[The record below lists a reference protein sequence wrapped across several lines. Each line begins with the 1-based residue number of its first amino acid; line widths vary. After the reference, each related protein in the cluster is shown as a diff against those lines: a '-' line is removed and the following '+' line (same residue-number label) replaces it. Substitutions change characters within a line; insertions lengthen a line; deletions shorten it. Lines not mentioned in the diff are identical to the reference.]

1 MKALLR
7 GGSCIVGCT
16 LTRASRRLQKRQ
28 QPPRRLP
35 SPVTKRAWDL
45 QRALTKK
52 NGTSLYLRA
61 RDLHTGLRQGQPS
74 PSPATLRAP
83 RPSRAGSAGEG
94 SSEIRQTGTPL
105 YVGRG
110 MSRKASSRDSRYL
123 FGSGLAVRSAE
134 PQHCE
139 RRQGQRERPF
149 EAVTRRRLRRDRAR
163 ITEVA
168 AAEELRVGIEDLFVD
183 SARRYADA
191 VSLAH
196 HRREIAHA

>member
-35 SPVTKRAWDL
+35 SPVTKRA
-45 QRALTKK
+45 
-52 NGTSLYLRA
+52 

-74 PSPATLRAP
+74 PSPATLRAQ

-134 PQHCE
+134 PQHRE
-139 RRQGQRERPF
+139 GRQGQRERPF
-149 EAVTRRRLRRDRAR
+149 EAVTRRRLRGDRAR

-168 AAEELRVGIEDLFVD
+168 AAEKLRVGIEDLFVD

>member
-35 SPVTKRAWDL
+35 SPVTKRARDL
-45 QRALTKK
+45 QRALAKK
-52 NGTSLYLRA
+52 K
-61 RDLHTGLRQGQPS
+61 RDVPIS
-74 PSPATLRAP
+74 S
-83 RPSRAGSAGEG
+83 GEG

-110 MSRKASSRDSRYL
+110 MSRKASSRDSRFL

-134 PQHCE
+134 PQHGE
-139 RRQGQRERPF
+139 RRQDQRERPF
-149 EAVTRRRLRRDRAR
+149 EAVARRWLCGDCAR

-168 AAEELRVGIEDLFVD
+168 AAE
-183 SARRYADA
+183 
-191 VSLAH
+191 
-196 HRREIAHA
+196 

>member
-35 SPVTKRAWDL
+35 SPVTKRARDL
-45 QRALTKK
+45 QIALAKK
-52 NGTSLYLRA
+52 TGRPYIFGRGIFTQALGRDSHCPLRNPSGPKA
-61 RDLHTGLRQGQPS
+61 LKGRPRGRGIFGDPSNRD
-74 PSPATLRAP
+74 AA
-83 RPSRAGSAGEG
+83 
-94 SSEIRQTGTPL
+94 I
-105 YVGRG
+105 VGRG

-134 PQHCE
+134 PQHGE

-149 EAVTRRRLRRDRAR
+149 EAVTRRGLRGDGAR
-163 ITEVA
+163 ITEVT
-168 AAEELRVGIEDLFVD
+168 AAEQLRVGIEDLFVD